1 MCVLHFFD
9 QLFPKLLIFYTN
21 PKFFVLIASSNL
33 CLRMARLEYRGIY
46 KRDMHVLAVGKWAS
60 SAGRIVT
67 DGIGWN
73 PSSDAGNAGD
83 PVQK

>member
-1 MCVLHFFD
+1 M
-9 QLFPKLLIFYTN
+9 LLWAQTTSIRAYTN
-21 PKFFVLIASSNL
+21 PKFLFLIANSSL
-33 CLRMARLEYRGIY
+33 WRKTALLEYNGIY
-46 KRDMHVLAVGKWAS
+46 SRDIHVLAVGKCAS

-67 DGIGWN
+67 DGIGWK

>member
-1 MCVLHFFD
+1 MA
-9 QLFPKLLIFYTN
+9 N
-21 PKFFVLIASSNL
+21 NSL
-33 CLRMARLEYRGIY
+33 CLKTALLEYKGIY
-46 KRDMHVLAVGKWAS
+46 SLEIQVLAVGRCAS